1 MSSFKILNSYE
12 CEFNGEIFLIPFTS
26 QFTMQN
32 SSEIDYKGKKVNRF
46 YTYDRKGTHILRFTF
61 VSTNSV
67 NEQGITFHLS
77 RFKGEM
83 YINDEK
89 IKIRKSRFPQLMFD
103 EKNTPKQF
111 EVKVILEDGD
121 ITICNCCTHPNCPE
135 IWDSLLEGCA
145 MIIEKLGEDS
155 FRFHCNDMENDDDF
169 DDLIFDMQILS
180 AD

>member
-1 MSSFKILNSYE
+1 MPSFKFLNSYE

-32 SSEIDYKGKKVNRF
+32 SSEIDYKGKKINRF

-83 YINDEK
+83 YINGEK
-89 IKIRKSRFPQLMFD
+89 VKIRKSKFPQLIFE
-103 EKNTPKQF
+103 EKFAPKEF

-121 ITICNCCTHPNCPE
+121 ITICNGCSVPDRSN
-135 IWDSLLEGCA
+135 IWRSLSEGCA
-145 MIIEKLGEDS
+145 MIIEKLSEDS
-155 FRFHCNDMENDDDF
+155 FRFHCNDVDNDDDF